1 VVKIDDLHKLRPMP
15 VPSSILREVPCARA
29 FFELIFA
36 IRDSRLPV
44 LAAEMQAAET
54 HGHVEL
60 ARAFVVLYKL
70 NQFLNGDDKA
80 KIPGVGPQLKSLMER
95 YRKEIIPEAFEDE
108 GVTHVPLEEDIRV
121 GTAKPKIYAS
131 IRPERKGDAWAWLRK
146 YYPDMITDTVNAAS
160 LSSLA
165 GDLLTNEAYELPGEL
180 FNVALMPNT
189 SVTISKAKKREREA
203 ANGDDTDD

>member
-1 VVKIDDLHKLRPMP
+1 VVKVDDLHKMRAMP
-15 VPSSILREVPCARA
+15 VPPNILREIPSARA

-36 IRDSRLPV
+36 IRDSRIPV

-70 NQFLNGDDKA
+70 NQLVNGDDKA
-80 KIPGVGPQLKSLMER
+80 KVPGIGPTLKSLAE
-95 YRKEIIPEAFEDE
+95 YYKKQVIPEAFEDE

-121 GTAKPKIYAS
+121 GTSKPKIYAS
-131 IRPERKGDAWAWLRK
+131 IRPERKGDAWDWLREH
-146 YYPDMITDTVNAAS
+146 YPDMVSETVNAAS

-165 GDLLTNEAYELPGEL
+165 GDLLVNEAYELPDDL
-180 FNVALMPNT
+180 FNVALVPNT
-189 SVTISKAKKREREA
+189 TVTISKGKKRERGA
-203 ANGDDTDD
+203 TNGDDED